1 MCDEKVGM
9 CVRHKNSKEK
19 ALERERERERVRAC
33 QESPHKGGKHKL
45 ELKD

>member
-19 ALERERERERVRAC
+19 ALERERERERER
-33 QESPHKGGKHKL
+33 ESMPGKPSQRRKT
-45 ELKD
+45 